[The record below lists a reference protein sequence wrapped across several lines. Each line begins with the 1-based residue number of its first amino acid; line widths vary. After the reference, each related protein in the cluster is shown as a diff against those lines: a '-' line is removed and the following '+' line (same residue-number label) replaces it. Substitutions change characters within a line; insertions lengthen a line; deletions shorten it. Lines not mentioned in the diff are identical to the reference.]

1 MSNRQRKV
9 AKRARRRRSTPPSVR
24 TSTRMF
30 PPLPDWL
37 SAELRDGPLGQLDE
51 AEWREAARHR
61 DDARAVEA
69 LGALVAHPDVDEV
82 LYLPE
87 LCSELAE
94 RYRALGRFDDAV
106 EAVWAALDAGWS
118 GEPDGR
124 CDIARYLVQAGR
136 HMQADA
142 VYAAVRVD
150 TPDDTWLYNAAG
162 IEWSY
167 AHDPLRALTWL
178 TEGIELAIAGE
189 DPNGIVA
196 QMSEERRRC
205 LTALGSH
212 LDDLEHR
219 VDRFLESGNAAKRY
233 RPGHRAT
240 KPDRIDRSLLTYP
253 WIPAHAWHDARR
265 LWPHPAS
272 DHVSHHAYSRSL
284 QREFLN
290 ASRCDRWTIMVA
302 PLEPGRYTSW
312 CAGHG
317 HNPEALTSPSHY
329 AADLARTGDG
339 AKWPPTPGDPCWC
352 GSHTTYAE
360 CCARVS
366 AHPAE
371 ATVDPPP
378 ILAS

>member
-9 AKRARRRRSTPPSVR
+9 AKRARRRHSTPPSARASNRV
-24 TSTRMF
+24 F

-37 SAELRDGPLGQLDE
+37 SAELRDGSLGQLE
-51 AEWREAARHR
+51 AEWRDAARHR
-61 DDARAVEA
+61 DHVRAVEA
-69 LGALVAHPDVDEV
+69 LEALVAHPDVDEV
-82 LYLPE
+82 LYVPE
-87 LCSELAE
+87 LWSELAE
-94 RYRALGRFDDAV
+94 RYRALGRFDAAV
-106 EAVWAALDAGWS
+106 EAVWAALDAGWN
-118 GEPDGR
+118 GAPDGR

-136 HMQADA
+136 PMQADA

-150 TPDDTWLYNAAG
+150 TPEDTWLYNVAG
-162 IEWSY
+162 IEWSF

-178 TEGIELAIAGE
+178 TEGIELAIAGA

-196 QMSEERRRC
+196 QMSAQRRRC

-219 VDRFLESGNAAKRY
+219 VDTFLESGNAAKRY
-233 RPGHRAT
+233 RPGLRAT
-240 KPDRIDRSLLTYP
+240 KPDRIDRSLLAYP
-253 WIPAHAWHDARR
+253 WIPAHAWQDARR

-272 DHVSHHAYSRSL
+272 DHVNYDAYRRSL
-284 QREFLN
+284 QREFLD
-290 ASRCDRWTIMVA
+290 ASRCDRWTIRVA

-312 CAGHG
+312 CAEHG
-317 HNPEALTSPSHY
+317 HNPEAPTSPSHY

-339 AKWPPTPGDPCWC
+339 ATWPPAPGDPCWC
-352 GSHTTYAE
+352 GSHATYAE

-366 AHPAE
+366 AQPAE
-371 ATVDPPP
+371 ATFDPPP